1 MTADNATRSRQHAP
15 LLGNHATHASIP
27 PPAARAQR
35 WTPRHAEQ
43 LYSVPAWGSGYFFVN
58 DKGHAAV
65 RPVRGQDVSIDLY
78 EVVERLRER
87 GIRYPALIRFQ
98 DLLKSRVEH
107 LNESFRAAIRKT
119 GYGNRYQGVFPVKVN
134 QLREVVEEILDA
146 GKPYDYGLE
155 CGSKSELVATLPYL
169 EAFDSLLLCNGCK
182 DDAMMRL
189 MLSGQQLG
197 KNILPILERYEEY
210 GMLLRAAKEM
220 EIPTQFGV
228 RVRLTTSG
236 AGLWSESGGE
246 NSKFGISLTELI
258 KLVDELEAE
267 AHPAQFRLLHF
278 HLGSQ
283 IADVENVRQA
293 VQEATQVYAWLHRRG
308 VRVEYID
315 IGGGLGVNYEADNP
329 QALGYI
335 NYELDDYTHAVVGAL
350 KEACDAAGVPHPII
364 VSESGRAITA
374 YHSVLVVEVLG
385 ARVKDV
391 VESFAAEVED
401 HEVLREM
408 RALLAHV
415 RPDAAAAG
423 DDALTITAL
432 QEAFSAAEVL
442 RAQVTDLFR
451 RATLSVEQKA
461 QFERLYWSA
470 CFAINEQAHRLV
482 PGELPPALAALDR
495 QLVDHYLCDFSIFRS
510 MVDHWAIGQRFPIMP
525 IHRLDEVPT
534 RRGTLADLTCDSDGQ
549 VKDFV
554 SPEGDKHF
562 LELHRVAP
570 GERYYLAC
578 FLMGAYQDI
587 MGDMHNLFGRVTE
600 VHVYADEE
608 EPGDFY
614 VEEIIKGATIE
625 EQLALVQYHPN
636 DLERRMNSLIQQ
648 QVKAGRVRPVAGVQ
662 LLEQYRR
669 AFREYTYLNAD
680 TAGS

>member
-1 MTADNATRSRQHAP
+1 LGHTA
-15 LLGNHATHASIP
+15 HASIL
-27 PPAARAQR
+27 PPAARVSR
-35 WTPRHAEQ
+35 WTPEKAED
-43 LYSVPAWGSGYFFVN
+43 LYHVPSWGSGYFFVN
-58 DKGHAAV
+58 EAGHVAV
-65 RPVRGQDVSIDLY
+65 RPIRGQDLSIDLH

-107 LNESFRAAIRKT
+107 LNESFRQAIADT
-119 GYGNRYQGVFPVKVN
+119 GYQNRYQGVFPIKVN

-146 GKPYDYGLE
+146 GKPYNYGLE

-169 EAFDSLLLCNGCK
+169 EAFDTLLLCNGCK

-189 MLSGQQLG
+189 MLAGQQLG

-210 GMLLRAAKEM
+210 EMLLRPAREM
-220 EIPTQFGV
+220 DIPTQFGV
-228 RVRLTTSG
+228 RVRLTTAG

-258 KLVDELEAE
+258 KLVDELKAE
-267 AHPAQFRLLHF
+267 AHPAALRLLHF

-283 IADVENVRQA
+283 IADVEKVRQA
-293 VQEATQVYAWLHRRG
+293 IEEAAQVYAWLHRQG
-308 VRVEYID
+308 ITVEYLD

-329 QALGYI
+329 EALGYI
-335 NYELDDYTHAVVGAL
+335 NYNLDDYTHTVVSAM
-350 KEACDAAGVPHPII
+350 KEACDRAGVPHPVI

-374 YHSVLVVEVLG
+374 HHSVLIVQVLG

-391 VESFAAEVED
+391 VESLAGPVAPHPLLAE
-401 HEVLREM
+401 M
-408 RALLAHV
+408 SALLDHLQAH
-415 RPDAAAAG
+415 R
-423 DDALTITAL
+423 LTLEAL
-432 QEAFSAAEVL
+432 QEAFAAAEAL
-442 RAQVTDLFR
+442 RAQVTDTFR
-451 RATLSVEQKA
+451 QGDISLEQKA
-461 QFERLYWSA
+461 RFERLYWSA
-470 CFAINEQAHRLV
+470 CFALNERAHHLV
-482 PGELPPALAALDR
+482 PGDLPPSLATLDR

-510 MVDHWAIGQRFPIMP
+510 LIDHWAIGQRFPIMP
-525 IHRLDEVPT
+525 IHRLDEAPT

-554 SPEGDKHF
+554 SPEGDRHF
-562 LELHRVAP
+562 LELHRLNP
-570 GERYYLAC
+570 DQPYYLGF

-614 VEEIIKGATIE
+614 VEEILKGATIE
-625 EQLALVQYHPN
+625 EQLAMVQYYPN
-636 DLERRMNSLIQQ
+636 DLERRMASLIQQ
-648 QVKAGRVRPVAGVQ
+648 QVKAGRVRPHAGVQ

-669 AFREYTYLNAD
+669 AFRDYTYLNMD
-680 TAGS
+680 GGT

>member
-1 MTADNATRSRQHAP
+1 M
-15 LLGNHATHASIP
+15 
-27 PPAARAQR
+27 QR
-35 WTPRHAEQ
+35 WTPEKAEQ
-43 LYSVPAWGSGYFFVN
+43 LYNVQAWGSGYFFVN
-58 DKGHAAV
+58 DEGHAAV
-65 RPVRGQDVSIDLY
+65 RPIRGQDVSIDLY

-87 GIRYPALIRFQ
+87 GIQYPALIRFQ

-107 LNESFRAAIRKT
+107 LNESFRDAIRKT
-119 GYGNRYQGVFPVKVN
+119 GYRNRYQGVFPIKVN

-169 EAFDSLLLCNGCK
+169 EAYDTLLLCNGCK
-182 DDAMMRL
+182 DDMMMRL

-210 GMLLRAAKEM
+210 HMLLRAAREM
-220 EIPTQFGV
+220 DIPTQFGV

-258 KLVDELEAE
+258 KLVDALEAE
-267 AHPAQFRLLHF
+267 EHPAALRLLHF

-283 IADVENVRQA
+283 IADVEKVRQA
-293 VQEATQVYAWLHRRG
+293 VQEAVQVYAWLHRRG
-308 VRVEYID
+308 VPIEYID

-329 QALGYI
+329 AALGYI
-335 NYELDDYTHAVVGAL
+335 NYALEDYTYAVVAAM
-350 KEACDAAGVPHPII
+350 KDSCDQAGVPHPII

-374 YHSVLVVEVLG
+374 HHSVLIVEVMD

-391 VESFAAEVED
+391 VESMSVDVAD
-401 HEVLREM
+401 HPVLREM
-408 RALLAHV
+408 RALLEHV
-415 RPDAAAAG
+415 RPGAER
-423 DDALTITAL
+423 LTINAL
-432 QEAFSAAEVL
+432 QEAYGAAETL
-442 RAQVTDLFR
+442 RMQVTDFFR
-451 RATLSVEQKA
+451 KGQVSVEQKA

-482 PGELPPALAALDR
+482 PGDLPASLAALDR

-525 IHRLDEVPT
+525 IHRLDETPT
-534 RRGTLADLTCDSDGQ
+534 RRGTLVDLTCDSDGQ

-554 SPEGDKHF
+554 SSEGDKHY
-562 LELHRVAP
+562 LELHRLHP
-570 GERYYLAC
+570 DENYYIGC

-614 VEEIIKGATIE
+614 VEEILKGATVE
-625 EQLALVQYHPN
+625 EQLALVQYHSN
-636 DLERRMNSLIQQ
+636 DLERRMNTLIQQ
-648 QVKAGRVRPVAGVQ
+648 QVKAGRVRPHAGVQ

-669 AFREYTYLNAD
+669 AFREYTYLNVE
-680 TAGS
+680 